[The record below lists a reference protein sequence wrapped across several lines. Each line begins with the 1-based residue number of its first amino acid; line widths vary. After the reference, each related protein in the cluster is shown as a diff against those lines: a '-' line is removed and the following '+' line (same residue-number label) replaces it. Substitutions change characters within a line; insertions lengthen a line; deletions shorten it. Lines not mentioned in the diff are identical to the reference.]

1 MTKEEILSFSI
12 WRLRIA
18 IALKLGIAVYCHK
31 NRDSCALCFMFGIE
45 PSALSLNWWQ
55 SVTDPSVIPDEGTLN
70 ITDGKYWYAT
80 RVASIPYLLAQITGE
95 ERDRFIEALMEICKV
110 NASLVYISGER
121 WADFPSLWRLT
132 NASDEQQMRA
142 WLIAKECLDYSK
154 TNG

>member
-1 MTKEEILSFSI
+1 MTKDEILSLSI
-12 WRLRIA
+12 WRMRIA

-31 NRDSCALCFMFGIE
+31 NRDSCALRFMFGVE
-45 PSALSLNWWQ
+45 PSALSLDWWQ
-55 SVTDPSVIPDEGTLN
+55 PVKDPSVIPDEGTLD
-70 ITDGKYWYAT
+70 ITNGKYWYAT
-80 RVASIPYLLAQITGE
+80 RVASMPYLLAQLT
-95 ERDRFIEALMEICKV
+95 RDEQDRYVEALMEICKV
-110 NASLVYISGER
+110 DASLVYISGER